1 MIIIYKK
8 CPICGKLFKANTH
21 GRPRKYCSDECKWE
35 DIKTKRKKER
45 IIEQKC
51 QYCGKIFDGNKKQIY
66 CCSECAKKANS
77 DKTSKRNS
85 YRWYNDIEFRK
96 RLILKYGQ
104 GVGTI
109 VLSDNKDND
118 WEKELIRI
126 RALKKQAGINKR
138 S

>member
-1 MIIIYKK
+1 MDIQFVQHLSHL
-8 CPICGKLFKANTH
+8 KLLLNLTYIF
-21 GRPRKYCSDECKWE
+21 SFL
-35 DIKTKRKKER
+35 IKFILSKRKKER

-126 RALKKQAGINKR
+126 RALKKQAGLNR
-138 S
+138 RA